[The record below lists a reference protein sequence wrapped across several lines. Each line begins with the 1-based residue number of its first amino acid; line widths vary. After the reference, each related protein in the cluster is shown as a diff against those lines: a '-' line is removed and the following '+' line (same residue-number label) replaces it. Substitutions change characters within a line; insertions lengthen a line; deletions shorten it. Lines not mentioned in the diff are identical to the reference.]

1 MDLYWQ
7 TALTGLGEGAVI
19 AGVAL
24 GLVLAYQGSG
34 VINFAHGAM
43 MMYSTYI
50 YDELR
55 DTGDF
60 VFPISVFGND
70 RINLL
75 GTPPDNELT
84 AFWPSFLLALLMAA
98 VLGLIVHL
106 LVFKPLRGA
115 PVLAKVV
122 ATVGIF
128 IILQSVVLLRFGT
141 QNESVRAILPSDT
154 VTVFGTIIPQD
165 RLWLAFI
172 VVVMALVLAGFYKLT
187 TFGLATRAAA
197 EDEKGALLLGF
208 SPNTLAAGNWVLAS
222 VVAAVFG
229 ILAASLSNGVN
240 TVNYTLLVVPALAGA
255 LVGQF
260 RSFLITAATC
270 LAMGMLRSEMSLLQ
284 AKDWWPDFAR
294 TGMRDVIPFAIIVLV
309 LFLKGKSLPSRGT
322 LTEPRQAFAPMPR
335 NIGKTTVIL
344 VGVALLAVFTLER
357 ALRLSLYQSL
367 IYTIIALSIVVLTGY
382 IGQVSL
388 AQAVFAGV
396 GGFILGKIGMDT
408 SIPFPIAPLLGALGA
423 ALLGM
428 LVGIP
433 ALRVRGIQLAV
444 VTMALGVAVGTLVFT
459 NSWFIGNT
467 GALPI
472 EDPTLFG
479 IDLAA
484 NKGSDF
490 NRPIFGV
497 TLVIVTAFVALAVV
511 NLRRSNSGRQFL
523 AVRANEA
530 AAAAAG
536 VNVAQ
541 AKIAAFGIS
550 SFIAGLGGCML
561 AYSRGQLSGDS
572 FSVFVSLTLL
582 AFAYLGGIGLVSG
595 ALIAG
600 LIAPGGLVVGFMD
613 ELFGG
618 ENLDTYANLFGG
630 VGLVLTAI
638 LNTDGIAGKTARDN
652 QARRETKALKEAP
665 DQPDSS
671 AKQPMEASV

>member
-60 VFPISVFGND
+60 VFPVSVAGTD
-70 RINLL
+70 RVNLL
-75 GTPPDNELT
+75 STPEAGELT
-84 AFWPSFLLALLMAA
+84 PFWPAFLLALLMAA
-98 VLGLIVHL
+98 ILGLLVHL

-122 ATVGIF
+122 ATVGVF
-128 IILQSVVLLRFGT
+128 IVLQAIVLLRFGT
-141 QNESVRAILPSDT
+141 QNESVRSILPTDT
-154 VTVFGTIIPQD
+154 VEVFGTTIPRD

-172 VVVMALVLAGFYKLT
+172 VIVAALLLAAIYKFT
-187 TFGLATRAAA
+187 RFGLATRAAA
-197 EDEKGALLLGF
+197 AEEKGALLLGF
-208 SPNTLAAGNWVLAS
+208 SPNALAAGNWVLAS

-229 ILAASLSNGVN
+229 ILAASLSSGVN

-255 LVGQF
+255 LIGAF
-260 RSFLITAATC
+260 RSFLITALAC
-270 LAMGMLRSEMSLLQ
+270 LVLGMMRSELSFLQ
-284 AKDWWPDFAR
+284 SKEWWPEFAR
-294 TGMRDVIPFAIIVLV
+294 TGMRDVVPFVIIVLV
-309 LFLKGKSLPSRGT
+309 LFVRGHALPIRGT
-322 LTEPRQAFAPMPR
+322 LTEGRQAFAPLPR
-335 NIGKTTVIL
+335 NIVPATGVL
-344 VGVALLAVFTLER
+344 VAVGMVGIFTLDR
-357 ALRLSLYQSL
+357 ALRLSLYQSMTA
-367 IYTIIALSIVVLTGY
+367 TIIVLSIVVLTGY
-382 IGQVSL
+382 VGQVSL
-388 AQAVFAGV
+388 AQAVFAGI
-396 GGFILGKIGMDT
+396 GGFLLGKIGAET
-408 SIPFPIAPLLGALGA
+408 AIPFPIAPLLGAFGA
-423 ALLGM
+423 ALLGV

-444 VTMALGVAVGTLVFT
+444 VTMALGVAVGTMVFT
-459 NSWFIGNT
+459 NSWFIGET

-472 EDPTLFG
+472 EDPSFFG

-484 NKGSDF
+484 NAGADF
-490 NRPIFGV
+490 NRPAFGIAL
-497 TLVIVTAFVALAVV
+497 LVVTALCALAVV
-511 NLRRSNSGRQFL
+511 NLRRSHSGRQFL

-536 VNVAQ
+536 VDVART
-541 AKIAAFGIS
+541 KLIAFGLS
-550 SFIAGLGGCML
+550 SFIAGLGGAML

-572 FSVFVSLTLL
+572 FSVFVSLSLL

-600 LIAPGGLVVGFMD
+600 AIAPGGLVVGFMN
-613 ELFGG
+613 EAFGG

-630 VGLVLTAI
+630 IALILTAI
-638 LNTDGIAGKTARDN
+638 LNTDGIAGKIARDN
-652 QARRETKALKEAP
+652 QARRAATEP
-665 DQPDSS
+665 DPSTTTEP
-671 AKQPMEASV
+671 AMEAAT